1 MRICKCLIFLLLSMM
16 VTIAGC
22 SANSDIQISDIWARP
37 GLAEGN
43 SAVFFVVD
51 NPSNEDDRILSAS
64 SDIATAVELHESTL
78 IDDVMKMEK
87 QEFVLIPAGEEVLFK
102 PGGLHVMLI
111 GLHKDLMVGD
121 EFILTIQLE
130 KNGEIP
136 LDVVV
141 EEP

>member
-1 MRICKCLIFLLLSMM
+1 MRINKCLFFLFSSII
-16 VTIAGC
+16 VIIAGC
-22 SANSDIQISDIWARP
+22 SANHDIQILDVWARP

-43 SAVFFVVD
+43 SGVFFIVE
-51 NPSNEDDRILSAS
+51 NPSDEDDRILSAS

-78 IDDVMKMEK
+78 INDVMKMEK
-87 QEFVLIPAGEEVLFK
+87 QEYVLVPAGDEILFK

-141 EEP
+141 KEP